1 MLQEER
7 AEGNRTNM
15 AKKEFVFRGKTL
27 EEVQSMSIQDFMELI
42 PSRQRRSLKRGISD
56 EHKTLLKKIKA
67 QKKNIETHSKD
78 VVIVPEMV
86 GATIKIHTGKEFTPV
101 LITFEM
107 LGHYIGEFIST
118 RSRVAHSA
126 PGVGATK
133 SSAAL
138 SVK

>member
-1 MLQEER
+1 
-7 AEGNRTNM
+7 M
-15 AKKEFVFRGKTL
+15 AKKEFVFRGKTQD
-27 EEVQSMSIQDFMELI
+27 EVMAMSLQDFMELI
-42 PSRQRRSLKRGISD
+42 PSRQRRSLKRGQSD

-67 QKKNIETHSKD
+67 KKRNIETHCKD
-78 VVIVPEMV
+78 MVVIPEMI
-86 GATIKIHTGKEFTPV
+86 GATIKIHTGKEFAPV
-101 LITFEM
+101 ELTFEM
-107 LGHYIGEFIST
+107 LGHYIGEFVST